1 MSRKVIIA
9 GNWKMNK
16 TAAEGKAL
24 VDALKP
30 LVADVCPDV
39 ADIVVCPT
47 FTTLAAVINAVKGS
61 NIKVGAQNVHWAE
74 SGAFTGEISAAMLKE
89 LGVEY
94 VILGHSERRQYFG
107 ETDEPVNKRLKAAL
121 AAGLKPIVCVGE
133 LLEERETGKT
143 EKVLFTQLEGGLA
156 GLSKED
162 MAKVVI
168 AYEPVW
174 AIGTG
179 KTATPEIAE
188 ETHNYIRCTLND
200 MFGKEIGEGVR
211 IQYGGSM
218 KAENAKELVAQPNI
232 DGGLIGG
239 AALKADSFS
248 ALIHNAIAG

>member
-47 FTTLAAVINAVKGS
+47 FTTLAAVIDAVKGS

-74 SGAFTGEISAAMLKE
+74 SGAFTGEISAAMKE

-107 ETDEPVNKRLKAAL
+107 ETDETVNKRLKAAL

>member
-1 MSRKVIIA
+1 MRKAIIA

-16 TAAEGKAL
+16 TMAETKAMITEL
-24 VDALKP
+24 AP
-30 LVADVCPDV
+30 LVKDANCDVVLCVPFT
-39 ADIVVCPT
+39 DIQT
-47 FTTLAAVINAVKGS
+47 AKRAAKGS
-61 NIKVGAQNVHWAE
+61 NIKIGAENVHWAE
-74 SGAFTGEISAAMLKE
+74 KGAFTGEISADMLKE
-89 LGVEY
+89 LKVDY
-94 VILGHSERRQYFG
+94 VIIGHSERRQYFG
-107 ETDEPVNKRLKAAL
+107 ETDETVNKRLKAAL